1 MPRAS
6 PKEALGPISC
16 PRSGR
21 FPSSLFAASWSPS
34 WRLPCAKIAE
44 LRRARRRAATSSL
57 QGRLTA
63 PEPRLPREQRLGG
76 PPGRLVRLHPGAP
89 EPWERGAAGGAHARL
104 RPGSLP
110 SLPSLGKFGE
120 VCLGSGGR
128 PKGQAALG
136 MRPGALQSPG
146 SRLGG
151 GPRAER
157 RQKVGR
163 RRPFVCGTGESL
175 AHKRSSALRRRLS
188 LRRCTSASEA
198 LHYSRAF
205 PPPPPGPS
213 LCSA

>member
-110 SLPSLGKFGE
+110 SLPSLGKVWRG
-120 VCLGSGGR
+120 LPWQRRTS
-128 PKGQAALG
+128 Q
-136 MRPGALQSPG
+136 RPGCPGDAARSPPE
-146 SRLGG
+146 SREPARR
-151 GPRAER
+151 GPE
-157 RQKVGR
+157 G
-163 RRPFVCGTGESL
+163 
-175 AHKRSSALRRRLS
+175 
-188 LRRCTSASEA
+188 
-198 LHYSRAF
+198 
-205 PPPPPGPS
+205 
-213 LCSA
+213 